1 MAFLRKLVS
10 ICLRHNILFKAK
22 HIQGVRNRLAD
33 ALSRLQV
40 QTFRHLAPPQ
50 MDSLPT
56 EIPQSLQPQNWV
68 LL

>member
-10 ICLRHNILFKAK
+10 ICLHHNILFKTK

-40 QTFRHLAPPQ
+40 QTFRHLAPPHV
-50 MDSLPT
+50 DSLPT